1 MSEFEP
7 GQLVTCD
14 WARMRGRHEAPIF
27 ILLAKPAPG
36 HRVEAYC
43 MYDPT
48 HTGWLGH
55 TLALRLGAFIHF
67 NPQQ

>member
-1 MSEFEP
+1 MMEFEP

-14 WARMRGRHEAPIF
+14 WARRKRREEAPIF
-27 ILLAKPAPG
+27 ILLAKRYPG
-36 HRVEAYC
+36 RRVEAYC

-48 HTGWLGH
+48 HTGWFGH
-55 TLALRLGAFIHF
+55 TLTLAIDAIIHF